1 MKGRD
6 VGVISQSQGKR
17 HVAGVIWASTA
28 LFALTGCVTVNLF
41 PPDQG
46 LVEKSLRPANGA
58 TEKVVFLPI
67 RGFIGDEEKKG
78 GTPFLGGKTDQ
89 VRLLDRELAKARRD
103 PHVRAIILDI
113 DSPGGSVTAS
123 DRLYHRIL
131 LFRQRTKIP
140 VYAFF
145 GDLGASGAYY
155 TAMGANEV
163 WARPTS
169 VVGSIGVMIANV
181 GIEGLMKKVGVT
193 DRTVASGAEKE
204 MGSPFRA
211 MSPEDKKIFEGL
223 VEDFYGTFLGVVEKG
238 RKMNRATL
246 IPLADGR
253 VYTARQAL
261 AHGLVD
267 RIGYRSDLLHHLRKE
282 LGIKKLQLV
291 TYRDSDGGSP
301 SLLGMETGG
310 GVGSVS
316 AEALASLIRSL
327 GPTPLYFWS
336 PGGLTMK

>member
-1 MKGRD
+1 MTIREGLNKFTRFMWKSSVLVTLG
-6 VGVISQSQGKR
+6 
-17 HVAGVIWASTA
+17 
-28 LFALTGCVTVNLF
+28 GCVTVNLF

-46 LVEKSLRPANGA
+46 LVEKLLRPAGGA
-58 TEKVVFLPI
+58 TEKVLFLPV

-78 GTPFLGGKTDQ
+78 GTPFLSGKTDQ
-89 VRLLDRELAKARRD
+89 VRLLDRELEKARRD
-103 PHVRAIILDI
+103 PHVRAIVLDI

-181 GIEGLMKKVGVT
+181 GVEGLMKKVGVT

-211 MSPEDKKIFEGL
+211 MTPEDRKIFEGL
-223 VEDFYGTFLGVVEKG
+223 VNDFYGTFLEVVEKG
-238 RKMNRATL
+238 RKLDRATL
-246 IPLADGR
+246 LPLSDGR
-253 VYTARQAL
+253 VFTARQAL

-267 RIGYRSDLLHHLRKE
+267 RVGYRSDLLSHMKKS
-282 LGIKKLQLV
+282 LGLKSLELV
-291 TYRDSDGGSP
+291 TYRESEGGAP
-301 SLLGMETGG
+301 SLLGMEAGG
-310 GVGSVS
+310 FGSVS
-316 AEALASLIRSL
+316 AEALAGLISSL
-327 GPTPLYFWS
+327 GPAPLYFWS

>member
-1 MKGRD
+1 MMKNGSLRR
-6 VGVISQSQGKR
+6 IF
-17 HVAGVIWASTA
+17 AGTVLTGAA
-28 LFALTGCVTVNLF
+28 LVVLGGCVTVNLF

-46 LVEKSLRPANGA
+46 LVERSLRPAGGA
-58 TEKVVFLPI
+58 TEKVLFLPL
-67 RGFIGDEEKKG
+67 RGFIGDEKKKG
-78 GTPFLGGKTDQ
+78 GTPFLGGDGDQ
-89 VRLLDRELAKARRD
+89 VRLLDRELEKARRD
-103 PHVRAIILDI
+103 PEVRAVVLDI

-131 LFRQRTKIP
+131 LFRNRTKIP

-181 GIEGLMKKVGVT
+181 GVEGLMKKVGVT

-211 MSPEDKKIFEGL
+211 MSPEDRKIFEGL
-223 VEDFYGTFLGVVEKG
+223 VDDFYGTFLEVVEKG
-238 RKMNRATL
+238 RKMDRTTL
-246 IPLADGR
+246 LPLADGR

-267 RIGYRSDLLHHLRKE
+267 RVGYRSDLLRHL
-282 LGIKKLQLV
+282 KKKQGLKSIRLV
-291 TYRDSDGGSP
+291 TYRESAGGTS
-301 SLLGMETGG
+301 SLFQMQAGG
-310 GVGSVS
+310 FGSVS
-316 AEALASLIRSL
+316 AEALAGVIGAL